1 MKLKEHMFELEFVP
15 PTNYFYMRKLQGI
28 QIAGDAYAKIAGID
42 VISKT
47 WTLKNVMGLTDNE
60 ILEQYRMRKLE
71 AAHEYEIAQITNA
84 GPNWK
89 TITLMQQAG
98 VGAEGDGGDMSGG
111 MDMGG
116 GMDLGGGDLGGGDMG
131 GGMDAA
137 ADGAVE
143 ALDSNPGGDMEAL

>member
-1 MKLKEHMFELEFVP
+1 
-15 PTNYFYMRKLQGI
+15 
-28 QIAGDAYAKIAGID
+28 
-42 VISKT
+42 
-47 WTLKNVMGLTDNE
+47 MGLTDNE

-89 TITLMQQAG
+89 TVTLMQQAG
-98 VGAEGDGGDMSGG
+98 VGAEGGDAGGG

-116 GMDLGGGDLGGGDMG
+116 GMDLGGDMGGADMG

>member
-1 MKLKEHMFELEFVP
+1 
-15 PTNYFYMRKLQGI
+15 
-28 QIAGDAYAKIAGID
+28 
-42 VISKT
+42 
-47 WTLKNVMGLTDNE
+47 
-60 ILEQYRMRKLE
+60 
-71 AAHEYEIAQITNA
+71 
-84 GPNWK
+84 
-89 TITLMQQAG
+89 MQQAG
-98 VGAEGDGGDMSGG
+98 VGAEGGDAGGG

>member
-1 MKLKEHMFELEFVP
+1 
-15 PTNYFYMRKLQGI
+15 MRRLQAI

-47 WTLKNVMGLTDNE
+47 WTLKNIMGLTDEE

-89 TITLMQQAG
+89 TVTLMQQAG
-98 VGAEGDGGDMSGG
+98 IELGGGGDSGGLDLGGDMGGDMSG
-111 MDMGG
+111 DMGG
-116 GMDLGGGDLGGGDMG
+116 GPEPMDFGDPAADA
-131 GGMDAA
+131 DAA
-137 ADGAVE
+137 SAV
-143 ALDSNPGGDMEAL
+143 LDENPGGE

>member
-1 MKLKEHMFELEFVP
+1 
-15 PTNYFYMRKLQGI
+15 MRKLQGI

-47 WTLKNVMGLTDNE
+47 WTLKNVMGLSDNE

-89 TITLMQQAG
+89 TVTLMQQAG
-98 VGAEGDGGDMSGG
+98 IGAEGGADAGGG

-116 GMDLGGGDLGGGDMG
+116 GMDFGGGDLGGGGDMG

-137 ADGAVE
+137 ADGAMDTLE
-143 ALDSNPGGDMEAL
+143 SNPGGGMEEL